1 MIHPEV
7 TVDIRPVT
15 LKRVRF
21 NPHLTKGHLLGQKG
35 ASSTQ
40 GPRRLTRLVQP
51 LIKGEHFLCPSRT
64 TVDDLGALPLAV
76 CALWKRLPRLVPAP
90 VGGRYRSSGDRPSG
104 NMQRLTIK
112 REPGRQIADSTN
124 EGPLGGY
131 LQSSRLLSAHRDLMK
146 IHGRGCISTR
156 CGVRNDVDQREERE
170 GQTERVLHASDEW
183 LH

>member
-1 MIHPEV
+1 MTTTDVSGSSGKGSGETFPWASLAGINEHKSRLVVLAFQSDVNRAKMIHPEV

-51 LIKGEHFLCPSRT
+51 LIKGEHFLCPSCT
-64 TVDDLGALPLAV
+64 SVDDLGALPLAV

-90 VGGRYRSSGDRPSG
+90 VGGRYRSSAAEIVHRGICSG
-104 NMQRLTIK
+104 
-112 REPGRQIADSTN
+112 
-124 EGPLGGY
+124 
-131 LQSSRLLSAHRDLMK
+131 
-146 IHGRGCISTR
+146 
-156 CGVRNDVDQREERE
+156 
-170 GQTERVLHASDEW
+170 
-183 LH
+183 